1 MSSKSKI
8 KGNKFERD
16 CVKLAE
22 EYDIPAVRAWGSDG
36 RSLGYWLVKI
46 EYDSNIL
53 TFRNVAVNEHL
64 WQNPQEISNTGKFL
78 L

>member
-1 MSSKSKI
+1 MSIKSKI

-36 RSLGYWLVKI
+36 RSLGYDAEVDI
-46 EYDSNIL
+46 IIGD
-53 TFRNVAVNEHL
+53 
-64 WQNPQEISNTGKFL
+64 
-78 L
+78 